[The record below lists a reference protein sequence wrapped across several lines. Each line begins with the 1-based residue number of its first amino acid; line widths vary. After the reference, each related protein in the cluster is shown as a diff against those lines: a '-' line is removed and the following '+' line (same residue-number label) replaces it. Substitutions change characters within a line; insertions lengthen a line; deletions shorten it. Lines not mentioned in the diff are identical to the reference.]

1 MNDRDTIVKLIKRMK
16 LAMMGSIVF
25 FIMDLIIFVYSL
37 FTTVTTSES
46 FGFGNSIKST
56 VPLLFSNQTIYL
68 RTFIILLYV
77 SGGFFIY
84 TRYCFGK
91 AVRIYLRKTTV
102 RDISINE
109 FKNAKKAIFQGM
121 KTGFP
126 DDI

>member
-84 TRYCFGK
+84 TRYFLGK